1 MSHRSSKPWGS
12 QRELNVDGLH
22 ALGSIEQAVQNPSN
36 ESYPDPELPPRSAYR
51 YASTGL
57 PEFDNLPSLSDE
69 NIGDVLQYL
78 LAMVDAFE
86 DHYADPLR
94 RLREQYH
101 EQQRPDLD
109 EEQYDWVKDA
119 DEDFEF

>member
-1 MSHRSSKPWGS
+1 MSNRTTKPWGS
-12 QRELNVDGLH
+12 HRDLSADGSR
-22 ALGSIEQAVQNPSN
+22 ALSSIERTVQTSSDQ
-36 ESYPDPELPPRSAYR
+36 SYPQLESSLPPKHR
-51 YASTGL
+51 YASIGL

-94 RLREQYH
+94 RLREQYQEQERPNLD
-101 EQQRPDLD
+101 EQQH
-109 EEQYDWVKDA
+109 DWVNDA
-119 DEDFEF
+119 DDSYDF

>member
-1 MSHRSSKPWGS
+1 MNDRSTKPWGNH
-12 QRELNVDGLH
+12 RVLNSDGLR
-22 ALGSIEQAVQNPSN
+22 ALGSIERAVQTSSDQSCPRL
-36 ESYPDPELPPRSAYR
+36 ESPLPPKHR

-78 LAMVDAFE
+78 IAMVDAFE
-86 DHYADPLR
+86 DHYADSLR

-101 EQQRPDLD
+101 EQ
-109 EEQYDWVKDA
+109 E
-119 DEDFEF
+119 

>member
-1 MSHRSSKPWGS
+1 MSDRSTKPWGNH
-12 QRELNVDGLH
+12 RELNPDGLR
-22 ALGSIEQAVQNPSN
+22 ALGSIERAVQTSSDQ
-36 ESYPDPELPPRSAYR
+36 SYPRLESPPVPKHR
-51 YASTGL
+51 YASIGL

-78 LAMVDAFE
+78 IALVDAFE

-101 EQQRPDLD
+101 EQEQPDPD
-109 EEQYDWVKDA
+109 EQQHDWVNDA
-119 DEDFEF
+119 DEHYDF

>member
-1 MSHRSSKPWGS
+1 MSDRSAKPGGS
-12 QRELNVDGLH
+12 HRELNSDRLR
-22 ALGSIEQAVQNPSN
+22 ALGSIERSVQTSSD
-36 ESYPDPELPPRSAYR
+36 ESCSLRESSLPPKHR

-94 RLREQYH
+94 RLREQYY
-101 EQQRPDLD
+101 EQERPDAD
-109 EEQYDWVKDA
+109 KRQHDWVNDT
-119 DEDFEF
+119 DDNYNF